1 MSNRNDGPIPRLRQ
15 LGEEKITLPVG
26 SGLSISWLTLQVIL
40 FFVACLICAC
50 CSISSYVWSSVTL
63 QITVPAPVITPR
75 TTPPPA
81 ATGAETE
88 LASPTAETAVPV
100 SPIQT
105 PTPEATSEPPT
116 PTPMSPSTP
125 LPTPANVPPP
135 PPAGSPPA
143 QAQMPLPTGMPQPPT
158 GLSGLRIVRVEW
170 LPVGE
175 EWGEEHIVIE
185 NQGADDQDL
194 SGWTMNNDK
203 LNTYRFPEGFVL
215 HSQSQVRVWAKGGTD
230 TDSDLYWGSEQE
242 IGDNAG
248 GTIYLRDPAG
258 TLIDLSSWK
267 PTEGDSQSPSTRII
281 LTLGNCLTKLR
292 LKPTSQALTT
302 ET

>member
-1 MSNRNDGPIPRLRQ
+1 MSTRNEGPAPRLRQ
-15 LGEEKITLPVG
+15 PGEEKIVIPVG
-26 SGLSISWLTLQVIL
+26 NGISIRWLTLQAIL
-40 FFVACLICAC
+40 FFIACMICAC
-50 CSISSYVWSSVTL
+50 CSISSYVWSSASPH
-63 QITVPAPVITPR
+63 ITIPAPIFAPR
-75 TTPPPA
+75 STQTPPHTPA
-81 ATGAETE
+81 ATDAEILT
-88 LASPTAETAVPV
+88 PV

-105 PTPEATSEPPT
+105 PTPQEIIESPTPASPWTPTPFPT
-116 PTPMSPSTP
+116 PTLPPQPLSTQVQ
-125 LPTPANVPPP
+125 TPVPPRI
-135 PPAGSPPA
+135 
-143 QAQMPLPTGMPQPPT
+143 PQPSSE
-158 GLSGLRIVRVEW
+158 LSGLHIVRVEW

-248 GTIYLRDPAG
+248 GTIYLRDRAG
-258 TLIDLSSWK
+258 TLIDLLSWK
-267 PTEGDSQSPSTRII
+267 PTEGDFQSP
-281 LTLGNCLTKLR
+281 
-292 LKPTSQALTT
+292 
-302 ET
+302 